1 MKIEP
6 LGVPDAWVCTP
17 AVHGDDRGFFLEWL
31 RTDKLAE
38 ATGRRFE
45 IQQANHSLSARGVT
59 RGLHFADTPPGQAK
73 LVYCPVGSVL
83 DVIVDLR
90 VGSPTFGAVDTVLL
104 SAAERKVVF
113 VSEGLGH
120 GFCSLEDGS
129 SVNYLVSTVYNPV
142 GERTICPTDPELGL
156 PWPTDLGELSL
167 SAKDAEG
174 PTLAEAREQGI
185 LPDYQR
191 CQAWYAELA
200 TH

>member
-6 LGVPDAWVCTP
+6 LAVPDAWVCTP

-38 ATGRRFE
+38 VTGRRFE
-45 IQQANHSLSARGVT
+45 IRQANHSLSARGVT

-73 LVYCPVGSVL
+73 LVYCPVGRVL

-90 VGSPTFGAVDTVLL
+90 VGSPTFGAVDSVVLGGP
-104 SAAERKVVF
+104 ERKVVF

-120 GFCSLEDGS
+120 GFCALEDRS
-129 SVNYLVSTVYNPV
+129 SVNYLVSTVYTPTA
-142 GERTICPTDPELGL
+142 ERTINPLDPELGL
-156 PWPTDLGELSL
+156 PWPTDLGELAL
-167 SAKDAEG
+167 SDKDADG
-174 PTLAEAREQGI
+174 PSLAEAREQGV

-191 CQAWYAELA
+191 CQAWYEALRA
-200 TH
+200 